1 MTIGSSG
8 SGRGK
13 TPSESTG
20 SSSETTSVMSVLSE
34 IGVEAHA
41 AVVSTKAAT
50 HAEATRPMT
59 TATNQRRTT
68 T

>member
-20 SSSETTSVMSVLSE
+20 TSSETTSVVGVLSE
-34 IGVEAHA
+34 ADLLVHA
-41 AVVSTKAAT
+41 AAVSTKAAT
-50 HAEATRPMT
+50 HAEATRLMT
-59 TATNQRRTT
+59 STKKR
-68 T
+68 